1 MSIIQRILI
10 VQIIVCVNLCFIS
23 NTHALTLEQ
32 SIDLAIQ
39 NSTEVQIEQKKSELT
54 GYSRADA
61 ASMFLP
67 NASYGMRK
75 GHRDTSI
82 SKFSDGLK
90 EDVQT
95 LTVSQPLFTGFQGVS
110 RVKESIHKTDAA
122 REILNMRKNDIALT
136 VAESYLN
143 ILKLRKTVELE
154 SEQVKNYKQV
164 LTLAKKRLL
173 LNDIEYTEYT
183 NYEAKSQTIA
193 LKAEENKMKLREYEL
208 RFENIVKQRADGL
221 MRPLVHSEAKSFDDM
236 LILAQNDNPKVKS
249 SKHALKAAKSAVA
262 AESGK
267 LLPKVSLSFQHEHQ
281 QSSYYFNGEPI
292 TNKVIYLDITIP
304 IFQSGS
310 EYASIAKAN
319 KQKQIANLENKL
331 AVEEVEKAVK
341 EEYHKFAS
349 LKESLVAFQEVF
361 KGAIESL
368 RLAESRFQKKDIGQM
383 ELLLKKI
390 DVSEVEKQTIG
401 VECDML
407 YTYFRLR
414 AVTNEIMKY
423 ENAGY

>member
-1 MSIIQRILI
+1 MKVIQRVFAIVQILI
-10 VQIIVCVNLCFIS
+10 VFNLCFTS
-23 NTHALTLEQ
+23 NSQALTLSE
-32 SIDLAIQ
+32 SINLAIQ
-39 NSTEVQIEQKKSELT
+39 NSTEIQIEQKKSELT
-54 GYSRADA
+54 GLVRADA

-67 NASYGMRK
+67 NANVGMHR
-75 GHRDTSI
+75 GHRKTSI
-82 SKFSDGLK
+82 SKLNDTLK
-90 EDVQT
+90 EDTQT
-95 LTVSQPLFTGFQGVS
+95 ITVNQPLFSGFQGVA

-122 REILNMRKNDIALT
+122 KENLKFEKNNIALS

-143 ILKLRKTVELE
+143 ILRLRKTVELE
-154 SEQVKNYKQV
+154 SQQVINYKQV
-164 LTLAKKRLL
+164 LVLAKKRLL
-173 LNDIEYTEYT
+173 LNDIEYTEYSD
-183 NYEAKSQTIA
+183 YEAKSQTTA

-208 RFENIVKQRADGL
+208 KFENLVKQRAENL
-221 MRPLVHSEAKSFDDM
+221 ARPLVHSNLESFDTM

-249 SKHALKAAKSAVA
+249 SRHTLKAAKSAVV

-267 LLPKVSLSFQHEHQ
+267 LLPKVSLVLQRDEQ
-281 QSSYYFNGEPI
+281 KSSYYFNGLPI
-292 TNKVIYLDITIP
+292 TNRLIYLDINIP

-310 EYASIAKAN
+310 EYAGIAKAN
-319 KQKQIANLENKL
+319 KQKQIANLEHKL
-331 AVEEVEKAVK
+331 ALEEVEKAVK

-407 YTYFRLR
+407 YSWFVMRGL
-414 AVTNEIMKY
+414 VNDIVE
-423 ENAGY
+423 